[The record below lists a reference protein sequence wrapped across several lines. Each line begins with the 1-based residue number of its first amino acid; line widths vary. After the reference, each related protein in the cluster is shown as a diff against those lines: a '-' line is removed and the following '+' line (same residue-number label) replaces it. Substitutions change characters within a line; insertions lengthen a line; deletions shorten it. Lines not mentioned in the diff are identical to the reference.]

1 MARETSDA
9 LHSENLRRTLIVAL
23 TACLGVQML
32 VVSPDTKAQ
41 ESKEKSIPDTA
52 RLEEIVVTAE
62 KRDTKLQETP
72 IAISY
77 ISGNAIDNN
86 RITDLSDVALRVPNV
101 TYTQFSSQESYFSI
115 RGTLI
120 NNNAAGWDDAVST
133 FIDDVPATG
142 LGDNDPDLFDLSSI
156 EVLRGPQGTLFG
168 RNVTGGAVVIH
179 TKAPSFTPEARVQA
193 TYGSDNLAELRALA
207 TGPLHGSELAGK
219 ISMSLRY
226 RDNYVDNV
234 VLGGATAGVK
244 QGDVRGQLLWKPDD
258 DTDILFGADY
268 LRDKSGGY
276 PTKLKG
282 DFLPEPFPALSYSP
296 DVTNQ
301 GYNGRNDRK
310 IGGAEIRV
318 NWDNILGKLTSITG
332 YRSVDDNFPN
342 SLLGD
347 PANQVLALGI
357 VQDKQYTQELRL
369 ASKTDQNFTWIVGVF
384 GLHSNKR
391 EANPLTFNFSPL
403 TLAGLFSPV
412 TSYVED
418 MDQRINSNSFA
429 VFGEATVA
437 LLDSLKLTLGAR
449 ETTESKSGFSIIAYS
464 VNDPTLNPG
473 SANYSHRWNAF
484 TPKATLAY
492 QPSADFMLYGT
503 VTKGFKSG
511 GYDLSGANGT
521 SPAQVATL
529 LATPF
534 APETVWSYEAGEKYT
549 GFGGRFVA
557 DLAVFLA
564 KYKDLQT
571 SQLVAS
577 AANAGVPIAIT
588 TNAGGAS
595 VSGVELET
603 QAAPTN
609 WLTLGLNYAYMD
621 AHFTDLIEAANPP
634 ISLNGKR
641 IPYSAK
647 NQVHVSA
654 EARWPISALKGSFA
668 FGVDET
674 YRSKVYFDNANTA
687 PRYLQ
692 DATEWKG
699 ILNLHLNFEPDGGL
713 WKASVWAKNLAD
725 KRPVLHAADITA
737 LLENLDDLNNHP
749 SGTIFLTKYYP
760 ERTVGVTFT
769 RDFQ

>member
-1 MARETSDA
+1 MARETSDV
-9 LHSENLRRTLIVAL
+9 LHSDNLRRTLIVAL

-32 VVSPDTKAQ
+32 VVSPDTNAQ
-41 ESKEKSIPDTA
+41 ENKEKSIPDTA

-77 ISGNAIDNN
+77 ISGYAIDNN
-86 RITDLSDVALRVPNV
+86 RITDLADVALRVPNV

-207 TGPLHGSELAGK
+207 TGPLQGSELAGK

-244 QGDVRGQLLWKPDD
+244 QGDIRGQLLWKPDD

-282 DFLPEPFPALSYSP
+282 DFVPGPFPALSYSP

-301 GYNGRNDRK
+301 AYNGRNDRK

-318 NWDNILGKLTSITG
+318 NWNNILGTLTSITG

-357 VQDKQYTQELRL
+357 VQDKQYSQELRL
-369 ASKTDQNFTWIVGVF
+369 ASKTDQKFTWIVGVF
-384 GLHSNKR
+384 GLHANKR

-449 ETTESKSGFSIIAYS
+449 ETTESKSGFSTIAYS
-464 VNDPTLNPG
+464 VNDPTLIPG
-473 SANYSHRWNAF
+473 TANYSHRWDAF

-492 QPSADFMLYGT
+492 QPNADFMLYGT

-549 GFGGRFVA
+549 GFGGRFMA

-571 SQLVAS
+571 SQLVPS

-603 QAAPTN
+603 RAAPTN

-641 IPYSAK
+641 IPYSSK

-699 ILNLHLNFEPDGGL
+699 ILNLHLNLVPDSGS
-713 WKASVWAKNLAD
+713 WRASVWAKNLAD
-725 KRPVLHAADITA
+725 KRPVLHAADITT
-737 LLENLDDLNNHP
+737 LLENLNDLNNHP
-749 SGTIFLTKYYP
+749 SGTIFLAKYYP